1 MHRVTFRI
9 KTTDQW
15 YSIMREA
22 RQAYGR
28 NWHGQRKVK
37 RGLDRNSWDDRP
49 FDVWFEVPDPAF
61 ASWCAVKLAVE
72 VVPTV
77 YK

>member
-9 KTTDQW
+9 RTTDQW
-15 YSIMREA
+15 YGIMREA
-22 RQAYGR
+22 REAYGR
-28 NWHGQRKVK
+28 NWRGQPKVK
-37 RGLDRNSWDDRP
+37 RRMDRNYKEQP